1 MTLQDDALRLA
12 ELDRQVV
19 QTLMEGKTE
28 EYRRVLSAYRE
39 LRVSLK
45 SRIID
50 EPAVSIEDTGAR
62 EVLHKISSVEGLL
75 TDTVLEQLE
84 KLSGDDLA
92 FGEFDDV
99 EIEELGSELFYS
111 WYSHHEYI
119 TALAE
124 LRPLILRCDTSKS
137 VRRLVGQVKQCY
149 AFQQYDAAI
158 VMCRALLEESARE
171 IGEQR
176 GLRRRKGMYG
186 PKLFKKVSSG
196 PLREKLED
204 LYERLSKV
212 SHAQREATRGDARK
226 VFQKTLSAIEEL
238 YESPR
243 P

>member
-1 MTLQDDALRLA
+1 
-12 ELDRQVV
+12 
-19 QTLMEGKTE
+19 
-28 EYRRVLSAYRE
+28 
-39 LRVSLK
+39 
-45 SRIID
+45 
-50 EPAVSIEDTGAR
+50 
-62 EVLHKISSVEGLL
+62 
-75 TDTVLEQLE
+75 
-84 KLSGDDLA
+84 
-92 FGEFDDV
+92 
-99 EIEELGSELFYS
+99 
-111 WYSHHEYI
+111 
-119 TALAE
+119 
-124 LRPLILRCDTSKS
+124 
-137 VRRLVGQVKQCY
+137 
-149 AFQQYDAAI
+149 
-158 VMCRALLEESARE
+158 MCRALLEESARE